1 METQTLTIS
10 EVKRGTV
17 SQEEIDNI
25 IRGEDLI
32 EVDNADLENLFGI
45 NALRRKIMWT
55 MTPAFH
61 DSDITTRFIGA
72 IIFAIGAIVLASF
85 TSASV
90 ALSVSLVGWT
100 ACAVTSIRTAFSI
113 FNDSSDNVKD
123 TFKYTGGM
131 AIAATIAGVS
141 AYYAGKYI
149 PQELLNNVDSG
160 FIIFWSIATAVSLL
174 CFIGFSVYLYGT
186 FKKFAK
192 SAVDLSQKSDYIDGG
207 IDEEDRRKM
216 LDGWC
221 NHLIRRG
228 NSIPDAVR
236 YNLLAHGIDP
246 TYRRV
251 EFVKPQLDLRK
262 YSDEKERQKLA
273 RDPAIILRDHN
284 DRRFLVGAWDIKG
297 DAEQIITE
305 AKKQTKEV
313 VRSVASRISAAS
325 KRDILNTIKKNMT
338 KTQ

>member
-1 METQTLTIS
+1 METKTITIA

-32 EVDNADLENLFGI
+32 EVNNTDLANLFGI
-45 NALRRKIMWT
+45 KALRRKIMWT

-72 IIFAIGAIVLASF
+72 IIFAIGTGALATL
-85 TSASV
+85 TSANI
-90 ALSVSLVGWT
+90 ALSVAIIGWI
-100 ACAVTSIRTAFSI
+100 ACAVMSIITAFAI
-113 FNDSSDNVKD
+113 FNDSSNSVKD
-123 TFKYTGGM
+123 TLKFTGGM
-131 AIAATIAGVS
+131 AIGATIAGVS
-141 AYYAGKYI
+141 AFYAGKII
-149 PQELLNNVDSG
+149 PQTVIDNVDSG
-160 FIIFWSIATAVSLL
+160 ITIWWSIATAVTAA
-174 CFIGFSVYLYGT
+174 CFIGLAIYLYST
-186 FKKFAK
+186 FEDFAK
-192 SAVDLSQKSDYIDGG
+192 SAVDLSTDWDSIGG
-207 IDEEDRRKM
+207 DNSEEKRRKM
-216 LDGWC
+216 LDSWC
-221 NHLIRRG
+221 DHQIKRG

-246 TYRRV
+246 IYRRV
-251 EFVKPQLDLRK
+251 EFVKPHLDLRK

-297 DAEQIITE
+297 DAEQIIAE